1 MKTSQIDFA
10 PRSLRRTVAQTQP
23 AIWLAAAIGLAL
35 CASAAVAGYNLAQQ
49 GELRQAELRQIRN
62 RASERDRPA
71 QRGAPIGEA
80 QAGAVNDVVAR
91 LNLPWRDLFQAVE
104 AATPAGSIALLE
116 LAPDA
121 ARHAI
126 KGSAEA
132 KTGEDML
139 DYISRVSKQPMFS
152 SVVLTR
158 HEINEQ
164 DPNKPLRFQFL
175 AEWAR
180 SEK

>member
-1 MKTSQIDFA
+1 MKTSRIDFA
-10 PRSLRRTVAQTQP
+10 PRSLRRAVAQAHP
-23 AIWLAAAIGLAL
+23 AIWLAAAIGIAL
-35 CASAAVAGYNLAQQ
+35 CVSGAVTGYGLAQQ
-49 GELRQAELRQIRN
+49 SETRLAQLQQLRA
-62 RASERDRPA
+62 RASEREQPA

-80 QAGAVNDVVAR
+80 QAGAVNDIVAR

-104 AATPAGSIALLE
+104 AATPAGSVALLE

-121 ARHAI
+121 SRHAI

-139 DYISRVSKQPMFS
+139 DYIARVGQQPFFS